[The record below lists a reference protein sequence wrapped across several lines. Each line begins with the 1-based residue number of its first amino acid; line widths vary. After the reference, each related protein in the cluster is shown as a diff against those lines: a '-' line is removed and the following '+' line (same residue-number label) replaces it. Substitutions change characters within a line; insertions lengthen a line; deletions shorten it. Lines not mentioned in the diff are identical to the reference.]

1 MQGGPY
7 GDAVFAELAKVL
19 RKEPDAVSDD
29 WKPEDRKVLSL
40 PHIVHS
46 AASSMFRNC
55 LGDSS
60 TTTQRNPGILDVPL
74 EFSPYGNEGPD
85 DPDSDEA
92 RFGLTVTIVPDW
104 SAQTYDQALERN
116 PLDLLR
122 GFVRGLRKS
131 ADLRLTF
138 HRIIDDS
145 ITKGIFVDEESKVIR
160 KFIENAEPFL
170 DNPEAWDS
178 THSMVLQAK
187 LLRPVCH
194 HTVLCCAVYRS
205 QWG

>member
-1 MQGGPY
+1 
-7 GDAVFAELAKVL
+7 
-19 RKEPDAVSDD
+19 
-29 WKPEDRKVLSL
+29 
-40 PHIVHS
+40 
-46 AASSMFRNC
+46 MFRNC

-60 TTTQRNPGILDVPL
+60 STGKRNHGILDVPL
-74 EFSPYGNEGPD
+74 EFSPYGNEAPD

-92 RFGLTVTIVPDW
+92 RFGLTVAIVADW

-138 HRIIDDS
+138 HQIIEDAVNKGSFIDRDS
-145 ITKGIFVDEESKVIR
+145 RVIS
-160 KFIENAEPFL
+160 KFIANAEPFL

-178 THSMVLQAK
+178 TMGMISQAK